1 MYCVLWCYLCGK
13 VNFFVMISDIKYNT
27 RACALIFSYCLRPH
41 CQSVIKNTKVVHR
54 YILHILA
61 GSLAGRKIWVDKM
74 IYHLLN
80 KGVFTTNQWM
90 TIRKSKDDRKQH
102 NHGSSVHYCFQYKS
116 TLSTEKKAL
125 SLSFV
130 LEQFEEHFPDSESN
144 KIVMLERFH
153 HYNNVGMFVLT

>member
-1 MYCVLWCYLCGK
+1 
-13 VNFFVMISDIKYNT
+13 MIGI
-27 RACALIFSYCLRPH
+27 L
-41 CQSVIKNTKVVHR
+41 VIKSIKKFNYVWKDCNFWTRTEFLFQLNIR
-54 YILHILA
+54 YTICKHI
-61 GSLAGRKIWVDKM
+61 
-74 IYHLLN
+74 N

-153 HYNNVGMFVLT
+153 HYNNVGMFVLTSSKSVEISNFSTPTKLGSAILH

>member
-1 MYCVLWCYLCGK
+1 
-13 VNFFVMISDIKYNT
+13 MIGI
-27 RACALIFSYCLRPH
+27 L
-41 CQSVIKNTKVVHR
+41 VIKSIKKFNYVWKDCNFWTRTEFLFQLNIR
-54 YILHILA
+54 YTICKHI
-61 GSLAGRKIWVDKM
+61 
-74 IYHLLN
+74 N
-80 KGVFTTNQWM
+80 KGFFTTNQWM

-153 HYNNVGMFVLT
+153 HYNNVGMFVLTSSKSVEISNFSTPTILGSAILH